1 MLGPGIFYFFG
12 LLEGSP
18 MILCIDP
25 QVCICCFLSFWKP
38 PWQAQYR
45 VPQAPVACT
54 FPPMAAQ
61 KLFTPKFH
69 MTSSI
74 PRQDTHGFVRPDPP
88 VSWALLAL
96 STLFIN
102 ALYHLPPDLYRIT
115 RISWKTCF
123 QMQVFPCWVL
133 SPNIALKC
141 RQIQMLIYVMISTRF
156 CLVQCNDE
164 YVTTMKWY
172 AVLKW
177 LLWFL

>member
-1 MLGPGIFYFFG
+1 MLFFFFFG
-12 LLEGSP
+12 LFKAPLTS
-18 MILCIDP
+18 
-25 QVCICCFLSFWKP
+25 S
-38 PWQAQYR
+38 
-45 VPQAPVACT
+45 VPRSSGPRSLHL
-54 FPPMAAQ
+54 PPMAAQ

-141 RQIQMLIYVMISTRF
+141 RQIQMLIYVVISTRF
-156 CLVQCNDE
+156 YLVQCNDE

-172 AVLKW
+172 AVLK
-177 LLWFL
+177 